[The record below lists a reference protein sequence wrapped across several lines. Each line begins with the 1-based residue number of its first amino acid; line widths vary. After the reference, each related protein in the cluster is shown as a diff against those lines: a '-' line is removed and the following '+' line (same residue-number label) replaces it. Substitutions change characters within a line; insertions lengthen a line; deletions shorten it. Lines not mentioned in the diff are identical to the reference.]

1 MISISTSW
9 MYQQQVSTMLSQ
21 QDALSQTENEVSTGN
36 AINVPSDN
44 PIGAAQIVGLNHILA
59 ENTEYTNNI
68 TGANTRLSTESSTLS
83 SVSNLLNS
91 VNDLGLSS
99 INGALSSSDL
109 SNIATELTQYRNQ
122 LVQLSNTTDAN
133 GNALFA
139 GTSTTTTP
147 FVMNSSTGQVSY
159 AGNDQQSFV
168 SIGQGLQVANGDSGS
183 SLFMTLPAGNG
194 TFVAT
199 AGASNTGT
207 LVVGANSVTDTAAY
221 QAATASGP
229 LNDTITF
236 GANGTY
242 SVTDA
247 AGNPVTDSSGNPITG
262 TYTAGGSIS
271 FDGMSLAMSGTPA
284 AGDTVNVQSDT
295 ASNTQDVF
303 TTLNNMINAL
313 QSGQTGAALTN
324 TMNQQLESLGQAMS
338 SVSSTTVAVGSRL
351 DTLQQQQSNYSDL
364 SVTYQSALADVQNVN
379 MATAISNLSLQSTA
393 LQASQQVFAKVQGT
407 SLFNYLQ
414 G

>member
-194 TFVAT
+194 TFVAS

-379 MATAISNLSLQSTA
+379 MAAAISNLSLQSTA

>member
-236 GANGTY
+236 GASGTY

>member
-159 AGNDQQSFV
+159 AGNDQQSFF

-194 TFVAT
+194 TFVAS

>member
-83 SVSNLLNS
+83 SVSNVLNS

-194 TFVAT
+194 TFVAS

>member
-1 MISISTSW
+1 MIRISTSW
-9 MYQQQVSTMLSQ
+9 MYQQQVNTMLDQ
-21 QDALSQTENEVSTGN
+21 QSSLSATENEVSTGN

-44 PIGAAQIVGLNHILA
+44 PTGAAQIVSLNHILA
-59 ENTEYTNNI
+59 ENSQYTSNI
-68 TGANTRLSTESSTLS
+68 TSANTRLSTESNTLT

-91 VNDLGLSS
+91 INDVGLGA
-99 INGALSSSDL
+99 INSTLSSSDL
-109 SNIATELTQYRNQ
+109 SNMATELTQYRNQ
-122 LVQLSNTTDAN
+122 LVQLANTTDAN
-133 GNALFA
+133 GQALFA

-147 FVMNSSTGQVSY
+147 FVLNSSTGSVTY
-159 AGNDQQSFV
+159 AGNDQQAFTA
-168 SIGQGLQVANGDSGS
+168 IGPGLQVANGDAGG
-183 SLFMTLPAGNG
+183 SLFMNLPAGNG
-194 TFVAT
+194 SFVAS

-262 TYTAGGSIS
+262 TYTDGGAIT
-271 FDGMSLAMSGTPA
+271 FDGMSITMSGTPA

-303 TTLNNMINAL
+303 TTINNMISAL
-313 QSGQTGAALTN
+313 QSGDSSAQLSN
-324 TMNQQLESLGQAMS
+324 TMNRQLESLSQAMG
-338 SVSSTTVAVGSRL
+338 SVSTTQVAVGTRI
-351 DTLQQQQSNYSDL
+351 DAVQQQQSDYSDL
-364 SVTYQSALADVQNVN
+364 SVTYQTALTDVQGVN
-379 MATAISNLSLQSTA
+379 MASAISNLSLQSTA
-393 LQASQQVFAKVQGT
+393 LQASQEAFAKVQGT
-407 SLFNYLQ
+407 SLFDYLQ

>member
-147 FVMNSSTGQVSY
+147 FVSY

-194 TFVAT
+194 TFVAS

>member
-68 TGANTRLSTESSTLS
+68 TSANTRLSTESSTLS

-122 LVQLSNTTDAN
+122 LVQYSNTTDAN

-147 FVMNSSTGQVSY
+147 FVMNSSTGQVTY

-183 SLFMTLPAGNG
+183 SLFMNLPAGNG
-194 TFVAT
+194 TFVAS
-199 AGASNTGT
+199 AGTSNTGT

-236 GANGTY
+236 GANSTY

-295 ASNTQDVF
+295 SSNTQDVF

-351 DTLQQQQSNYSDL
+351 DTLQQQQSSYSDL
-364 SVTYQSALADVQNVN
+364 GVTYQTALTDVQNVDIT
-379 MATAISNLSLQSTA
+379 TAISNLSLQSTA

>member
-1 MISISTSW
+1 

-194 TFVAT
+194 TFVAS